1 MKNTENVKIAVGA
14 LDEKKAFDIQVID
27 IGDLSILGDFLVI
40 ATGTSTTHVNAL
52 ADEVEFK
59 LSEKGLEPSHIEGRN
74 TPWVLLDYGDM
85 MVHVFMRDARNFY
98 ALERLWSDGK
108 QLDTKDFM

>member
-1 MKNTENVKIAVGA
+1 MKNTENVKIAVKA

-27 IGDLSILGDFLVI
+27 IGDLSTLGDFLVI

-85 MVHVFMRDARNFY
+85 MVHVFMKDARNFY

>member
-1 MKNTENVKIAVGA
+1 MKNTENVKIAVRA
-14 LDEKKAFDIQVID
+14 LDDKKAFDIQVID

-85 MVHVFMRDARNFY
+85 MVHVFMKDARNFY

-108 QLDTKDFM
+108 QLETKDFM

>member
-1 MKNTENVKIAVGA
+1 MKNTENVKIAVKA

-27 IGDLSILGDFLVI
+27 IGELSILGDFLVI

-85 MVHVFMRDARNFY
+85 MVHVFMKDARNFY

>member
-1 MKNTENVKIAVGA
+1 MKNTENVKIAVKA

-27 IGDLSILGDFLVI
+27 IGELSILGDFLVI

-85 MVHVFMRDARNFY
+85 MVHVFMKDARNFY

-108 QLDTKDFM
+108 QLDTKDLM

>member
-1 MKNTENVKIAVGA
+1 MKNTENVKIAVKA
-14 LDEKKAFDIQVID
+14 LDEKKALDIQVID

-85 MVHVFMRDARNFY
+85 MVHVFMKDARNFY

>member
-1 MKNTENVKIAVGA
+1 MKNTENVKIAVKA
-14 LDEKKAFDIQVID
+14 LDEKKAFNIQVID

-85 MVHVFMRDARNFY
+85 MVHVFMKDARNFY

>member
-1 MKNTENVKIAVGA
+1 MKNTENVKIAVKA

-85 MVHVFMRDARNFY
+85 MVHVFMKDARNFY
-98 ALERLWSDGK
+98 ALERLLVRRK
-108 QLDTKDFM
+108 TA

>member
-1 MKNTENVKIAVGA
+1 MKNTENVKIAVRA

-85 MVHVFMRDARNFY
+85 MVHVFMKDARNFY

>member
-1 MKNTENVKIAVGA
+1 MKNTENVKIAVKA

-85 MVHVFMRDARNFY
+85 MVHVFMKDARNFY